1 MKTQDGKSSNDA
13 ELVQEFGIDRMINK
27 PITNTMI
34 ENILLQY
41 VVFSEASFPDS
52 SNPATKQSQRAII
65 EPE

>member
-13 ELVQEFGIDRMINK
+13 ELVQEFGIDRIINK
-27 PITNTMI
+27 PINNTMI

-41 VVFSEASFPDS
+41 VVFSEASNPDS
-52 SNPATKQSQRAII
+52 NPPTKQSQRAII